1 MSACSRSRRLR
12 LSLTTAAAAFAV
24 ATLGAAHGAA
34 APNPAAS
41 CVGLTVQFTAE
52 NLPTGTVADLTRL
65 FHQQAKDAGIPPG
78 AGDAALAKL
87 HEGDPFLCF

>member
-1 MSACSRSRRLR
+1 MSTRSRSRGFKW
-12 LSLTTAAAAFAV
+12 SVTTAAAALAV
-24 ATLGAAHGAA
+24 VTLGVGQGAA

-41 CVGLTVQFTAE
+41 CVGLTVQFTSK
-52 NLPTGTVADLTRL
+52 NLPTGSVAELTRL

-87 HEGDPFLCF
+87 HAGDPFLCF

>member
-1 MSACSRSRRLR
+1 MSASSLSRGFKWSVA
-12 LSLTTAAAAFAV
+12 TAVAAFAV
-24 ATLGAAHGAA
+24 ATLGAGQGTA

-41 CVGLTVQFTAE
+41 CVGLTVQFTSE
-52 NLPTGTVADLTRL
+52 NLPTGSVAELTRL

-87 HEGDPFLCF
+87 HAGDPFLCF

>member
-1 MSACSRSRRLR
+1 MSARSRSRGFKV
-12 LSLTTAAAAFAV
+12 SVATAAAAFAV
-24 ATLGAAHGAA
+24 VTLGAGAGAA

-41 CVGLTVQFTAE
+41 CVGLTVQFTAA
-52 NLPTGTVADLTRL
+52 NLPTGTVAELTRL

-87 HEGDPFLCF
+87 HEGDAFRCF

>member
-1 MSACSRSRRLR
+1 MSARLRSRGFKC
-12 LSLTTAAAAFAV
+12 SVTTAAAAFAV
-24 ATLGAAHGAA
+24 ATLGAGQGAT

-41 CVGLTVQFTAE
+41 CVGLTVQFTSE
-52 NLPTGTVADLTRL
+52 NLPTGAVAELTRL